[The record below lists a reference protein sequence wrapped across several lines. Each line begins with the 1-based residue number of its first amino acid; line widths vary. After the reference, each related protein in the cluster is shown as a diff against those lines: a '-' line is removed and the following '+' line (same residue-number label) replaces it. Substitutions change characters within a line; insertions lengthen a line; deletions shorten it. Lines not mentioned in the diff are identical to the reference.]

1 MSTKKKLLLGSAGAA
16 AAGGGGFLDVDDV
29 FSTFLY
35 DGTSATQNIANGIN
49 LGDNI
54 AGSVDFDGA
63 GDSLESTSHSFAYG
77 TGDFTVEFWMYP
89 HSLSSQSVV
98 FGARADASTG
108 FMIGPNNSGE
118 IRFYYNNAE
127 RIVDTGNALSTN
139 TWFHIA
145 VTRASGTTK
154 LFKNGTQVGSS
165 YSDTNNYTSSV
176 LEIGQRAISDGLAY
190 DGLVSN
196 VRVVLGTAV
205 YTSNFTAPTEPL
217 TAISGTELLIC
228 TANNF
233 LDEGPNNIAFTVKGD
248 PQVSSSSP
256 FTGNTGEGGLVWIKR
271 RNGVENNDLYDTV
284 RGATK
289 DLRTNAASAQGTE
302 PNGLQAFNSNG
313 FTVGG
318 DGLVGVNGGEYV
330 SWTFRKAPKFF
341 DVVTYTGNG
350 VAGRTVSHNLGT
362 TVGSMFIKLTSG
374 ADNWSVYHRGLD
386 NTAPEDYRLVLNAT
400 NGRIDNTDGSRWNR
414 TAPTS
419 TEFTLGADGSVN
431 ASGQTY
437 VAYLFAH
444 NNGDGNFGPDA
455 DQDII
460 KCGSYTGNGST
471 TGPSVNL
478 GFEPQW
484 VLIKLA
490 SGSGENWILMDNMRG
505 MPVGSNDTLFEINDS
520 GAEKSTSEI
529 LNLTATGFDIRTN
542 SNGINTNNQTYIYMA
557 IRRGPLAEPESA
569 TDVFHIQSQSD
580 GATYS
585 VGFPIDTFLH
595 SKVAGSSINAIV
607 GNRLTGNDKYLITN
621 SSAAEGTS
629 SGVWE
634 FDLQN
639 SFKQGATTS
648 QESIAWHWKRAPS
661 FFDVVA
667 YTGNSTNNTEIKHN
681 LGVVP
686 EMVWTKQRT
695 TDVRDWSVY
704 HSVLGNNNT
713 LTLNTTALAEDNSAG
728 MHATPTATSLFLK
741 ASNMVN
747 ANGQGYIAYL
757 FATLAG
763 VSKVGSYTGDGT
775 TSKNID
781 CGFSN
786 GARFV
791 MIKRTDSGGGWIV
804 FDTVRGLT
812 TAAADP
818 FLYLD
823 STAAESQNVAFDLDP
838 YSSGFNIGGDAGYIN
853 ASGGSYIFYA
863 IA

>member
-1 MSTKKKLLLGSAGAA
+1 MASKKKLLQA
-16 AAGGGGFLDVDDV
+16 AAGQAGGGATTDITDV

-98 FGARADASTG
+98 FGARANSSTG

-341 DVVTYTGNG
+341 DIVTWTGNG
-350 VAGRTVSHNLGT
+350 TENRTISHNLGS
-362 TVGSMFIKLTSG
+362 VPAIIIVKGYSLVE
-374 ADNWSVYHRGLD
+374 DWNVYHRSTGNAKYLQL
-386 NTAPEDYRLVLNAT
+386 NSTAAAANVDTGAGGANLWMS
-400 NGRIDNTDGSRWNR
+400 TD
-414 TAPTS
+414 PTS
-419 TEFTLGADGSVN
+419 TTFKIDEHSRVN
-431 ASGQTY
+431 ANGQSY

-444 NNGDGNFGPDA
+444 NDGDGEFGPDA

-471 TGPSVNL
+471 TGPEINL
-478 GFEPQW
+478 GFEPQF
-484 VLIKLA
+484 LMIKKYSGGTGA
-490 SGSGENWILMDNMRG
+490 WEVVDIMRGFPVDTAGDRVIRWNSSGSENTSL
-505 MPVGSNDTLFEINDS
+505 PVG
-520 GAEKSTSEI
+520 KP
-529 LNLTATGFDIRTN
+529 TATGFQITTDEAHV
-542 SNGINTNNQTYIYMA
+542 NQSGHGYIYMA
-557 IRRGPLAEPESA
+557 IRRGPLAEPTSA
-569 TDVFHIQSQSD
+569 SDVFTVVKGMAANTSSVPGFTANHVVDFAISSQTSSSSNVT
-580 GATYS
+580 GTRLL
-585 VGFPIDTFLH
+585 GDTFL
-595 SKVAGSSINAIV
+595 STDATDAETANPVTRTNGYQNGFFFTNGGADST
-607 GNRLTGNDKYLITN
+607 RL
-621 SSAAEGTS
+621 
-629 SGVWE
+629 
-634 FDLQN
+634 
-639 SFKQGATTS
+639 
-648 QESIAWHWKRAPS
+648 AWMWKRAPS
-661 FFDVVA
+661 YFDAVA
-667 YTGNSTNNTEIKHN
+667 YTGTGSGYLQISHN
-681 LGVVP
+681 LNAVP
-686 EMVWTKQRT
+686 
-695 TDVRDWSVY
+695 
-704 HSVLGNNNT
+704 
-713 LTLNTTALAEDNSAG
+713 
-728 MHATPTATSLFLK
+728 
-741 ASNMVN
+741 
-747 ANGQGYIAYL
+747 
-757 FATLAG
+757 
-763 VSKVGSYTGDGT
+763 
-775 TSKNID
+775 
-781 CGFSN
+781 
-786 GARFV
+786 
-791 MIKRTDSGGGWIV
+791 
-804 FDTVRGLT
+804 
-812 TAAADP
+812 
-818 FLYLD
+818 
-823 STAAESQNVAFDLDP
+823 
-838 YSSGFNIGGDAGYIN
+838 
-853 ASGGSYIFYA
+853 
-863 IA
+863 